1 MALNSYKSTMNFI
14 FKSILMGFHF
24 FLALIL
30 CVAMIILPRNI
41 TQLLIQYWA
50 KRLLRILKIKITL
63 TGEVLKL
70 LGKDS
75 YLVVSNHISWLD
87 IPVIFSLKPIT
98 FVSSSDVKTWP
109 IIGVLAKISGAI
121 FIDRHRKSNLPEVI
135 QAMNH
140 HFKNEKQ
147 SICIFP
153 EGITSNGYQ
162 VLPFKSNLFQSA
174 LETEK
179 LLLPLSIKYKENNAL
194 TNRTSFHGATTLL
207 QSFKRV
213 AKSNLIEVFVDIG
226 HPIKPSQSRKDL
238 SLKLQEAIALKIN

>member
-1 MALNSYKSTMNFI
+1 MNFI
-14 FKSILMGFHF
+14 FKSVLMAFHLL
-24 FLALIL
+24 LALIL
-30 CVAMIILPRNI
+30 CVAMIMLPRNI
-41 TQLLIQYWA
+41 CHILMQYWA
-50 KRLLRILKIKITL
+50 KRLLRILRIKITL
-63 TGEVLKL
+63 TGEVLKFL
-70 LGKDS
+70 SKDT
-75 YLVVSNHISWLD
+75 YLIVSNHISWLD

-98 FVSSSDVKTWP
+98 FVSASDVKTWP

-121 FIDRHRKSNLPEVI
+121 FVDRNRKSSLVEVI

-174 LETEK
+174 FESNK
-179 LLLPLSIKYKENNAL
+179 LLLPLSIKYKENNVL
-194 TNRTSFHGATTLL
+194 TNRTSFHGSTTLF

-213 AKSNLIEVFVDIG
+213 AKSNLIEVVVDIG
-226 HPIKPSQSRKDL
+226 HPVKPTQSRKDL
-238 SLKLQEAIALKIN
+238 SLKIQEAIALKIN

>member
-1 MALNSYKSTMNFI
+1 MNFI
-14 FKSILMGFHF
+14 FKSVLMAFHLL
-24 FLALIL
+24 LALIL
-30 CVAMIILPRNI
+30 CVAMIMLPRNI
-41 TQLLIQYWA
+41 CHILIQYWA
-50 KRLLRILKIKITL
+50 KRLLRILRIKITL
-63 TGEVLKL
+63 TGEVLKFL
-70 LGKDS
+70 SKDT
-75 YLVVSNHISWLD
+75 YLIVSNHISWLD

-98 FVSSSDVKTWP
+98 FVSASDVKTCP

-121 FIDRHRKSNLPEVI
+121 FVDRNRKSSLVEVI

-174 LETEK
+174 FESNK
-179 LLLPLSIKYKENNAL
+179 LLLPLSIKYKENNVL
-194 TNRTSFHGATTLL
+194 TNRTSFHGSTTLF

-213 AKSNLIEVFVDIG
+213 AKSNLIEVIVDIG
-226 HPIKPSQSRKDL
+226 HPVKPAQSRKDL

>member
-1 MALNSYKSTMNFI
+1 MNLI
-14 FKSILMGFHF
+14 FKSTLMAFHLL
-24 FLALIL
+24 LAVLL
-30 CVAMIILPRNI
+30 CIAMIILPRNI
-41 TQLLIQYWA
+41 SRVLIQHWA

-63 TGEVLKL
+63 SGEVLKF

-98 FVSSSDVKTWP
+98 FVSATDIKTWP
-109 IIGVLAKISGAI
+109 IIGMLAKISGAI
-121 FIDRHRKSNLPEVI
+121 FVDRDRKSSLIEVI
-135 QAMNH
+135 QAMNQ
-140 HFKNEKQ
+140 HFKNDKQ

-174 LETEK
+174 FESNK
-179 LLLPLSIKYKENNAL
+179 LLLPLSIKYKENNVI
-194 TNRTSFHGATTLL
+194 TNRTSFHGSTTLL

-213 AKSNLIEVFVDIG
+213 AKSNHIEVDVDIG
-226 HPIKPSQSRKDL
+226 YPMKPTQSRKDL
-238 SLKLQEAIALKIN
+238 SVKLQKAIALKIK

>member
-1 MALNSYKSTMNFI
+1 MNFI
-14 FKSILMGFHF
+14 FKSVLMAFHLL
-24 FLALIL
+24 LALIL
-30 CVAMIILPRNI
+30 CVAMIMLPRNI
-41 TQLLIQYWA
+41 CHILMQYWA
-50 KRLLRILKIKITL
+50 KRLLRILRIKITL
-63 TGEVLKL
+63 TGEVLKFL
-70 LGKDS
+70 SKDT
-75 YLVVSNHISWLD
+75 YLIVSNHISWLD

-98 FVSSSDVKTWP
+98 FVSASDVKTWP

-121 FIDRHRKSNLPEVI
+121 FVDRNRKSSLVEVI

-174 LETEK
+174 FESNK
-179 LLLPLSIKYKENNAL
+179 LLLPLSIKYKENNVL
-194 TNRTSFHGATTLL
+194 TNRTSFHGSTTLF

-213 AKSNLIEVFVDIG
+213 AKSNLIEVVVDIG
-226 HPIKPSQSRKDL
+226 HPVKPTQSRKEL
-238 SLKLQEAIALKIN
+238 SLKIQEAIALKIN

>member
-1 MALNSYKSTMNFI
+1 MHTMNFI
-14 FKSILMGFHF
+14 FKSVLMAFHLL
-24 FLALIL
+24 LALIL
-30 CVAMIILPRNI
+30 CVAMIMLPRNI
-41 TQLLIQYWA
+41 CHILMQYWA
-50 KRLLRILKIKITL
+50 KRLLRILRIKITL
-63 TGEVLKL
+63 TGEVLKFL
-70 LGKDS
+70 SKDT
-75 YLVVSNHISWLD
+75 YLIVSNHISWLD

-98 FVSSSDVKTWP
+98 FVSASDVKTWP

-121 FIDRHRKSNLPEVI
+121 FVDRNRKSSLVEVI

-174 LETEK
+174 FESNK
-179 LLLPLSIKYKENNAL
+179 LLLPLSIKYKENNVL
-194 TNRTSFHGATTLL
+194 TNRTSFHGSTTLF

-213 AKSNLIEVFVDIG
+213 AKSNLIEVVVDIG
-226 HPIKPSQSRKDL
+226 HPVKPTQSRKDL
-238 SLKLQEAIALKIN
+238 SLKIQEAIALKIN

>member
-1 MALNSYKSTMNFI
+1 MNFI
-14 FKSILMGFHF
+14 FKSTLMAFHLL
-24 FLALIL
+24 LAVLL
-30 CVAMIILPRNI
+30 CIAMIILPRNI
-41 TQLLIQYWA
+41 SRVLIQHWA

-63 TGEVLKL
+63 SGEVLKF

-98 FVSSSDVKTWP
+98 FVSATDIKTWP
-109 IIGVLAKISGAI
+109 IIGMLAKISGAI
-121 FIDRHRKSNLPEVI
+121 FVDRDRKSSLIEVI

-140 HFKNEKQ
+140 FKNDKQ

-174 LETEK
+174 FESNK
-179 LLLPLSIKYKENNAL
+179 LLLPLSIKYKENNVI
-194 TNRTSFHGATTLL
+194 TNRTSFHGSTTLL

-213 AKSNLIEVFVDIG
+213 AKSNHIEVDVDIG
-226 HPIKPSQSRKDL
+226 YPMKPTQSRKDL
-238 SLKLQEAIALKIN
+238 SVKLQEAIALKIK

>member
-1 MALNSYKSTMNFI
+1 MHTMNFI
-14 FKSILMGFHF
+14 FKFVLMGFHLL
-24 FLALIL
+24 LALIL
-30 CVAMIILPRNI
+30 CVAMVMLPKNVRHM
-41 TQLLIQYWA
+41 LIQFWA

-63 TGEVLKL
+63 SGEVLKFL
-70 LGKDS
+70 SRDS

-98 FVSSSDVKTWP
+98 FVSASDVRTWP
-109 IIGVLAKISGAI
+109 IIGMLAKISGAI
-121 FIDRHRKSNLPEVI
+121 FVDRDRKSSLVEVI

-140 HFKNEKQ
+140 HFKTEKQ

-174 LETEK
+174 FETNK
-179 LLLPLSIKYKENNAL
+179 LLLPLSIKYKENNVL
-194 TNRTSFHGATTLL
+194 TNRTSFHGSTTLF

-213 AKSNLIEVFVDIG
+213 AKSNLIEVIVDIG
-226 HPIKPSQSRKDL
+226 HPVKPAQSRKDL
-238 SLKLQEAIALKIN
+238 SLKIQEAIALKIN

>member
-1 MALNSYKSTMNFI
+1 MHTMNFI
-14 FKSILMGFHF
+14 FKSVLMAFHLL
-24 FLALIL
+24 LALIL
-30 CVAMIILPRNI
+30 CVVMIILPRNI
-41 TQLLIQYWA
+41 CHILIQYWA
-50 KRLLRILKIKITL
+50 KRLLRILRIKITL
-63 TGEVLKL
+63 TGEVLKFL
-70 LGKDS
+70 SKDT
-75 YLVVSNHISWLD
+75 YLIVSNHISWLD

-98 FVSSSDVKTWP
+98 FVSASEVKTWP
-109 IIGVLAKISGAI
+109 IIGILAKISGAI
-121 FIDRHRKSNLPEVI
+121 FVDRNRKSSLVEVI

-174 LETEK
+174 FESNK
-179 LLLPLSIKYKENNAL
+179 LLLPLSIKYKENNIL
-194 TNRTSFHGATTLL
+194 TNRTSFHGSTTLF

-213 AKSNLIEVFVDIG
+213 AKSNLIEVIVDIG
-226 HPIKPSQSRKDL
+226 HPVKPAQSRKDL

>member
-1 MALNSYKSTMNFI
+1 MNFI
-14 FKSILMGFHF
+14 FKSVLMAFHLL
-24 FLALIL
+24 LALIL
-30 CVAMIILPRNI
+30 CVVMIILPRNI
-41 TQLLIQYWA
+41 CHILIQYWA
-50 KRLLRILKIKITL
+50 KRLLRILRIKITL
-63 TGEVLKL
+63 TGEVLKFL
-70 LGKDS
+70 SKDT
-75 YLVVSNHISWLD
+75 YLIVSNHISWLD

-98 FVSSSDVKTWP
+98 FVSASDVKTWP
-109 IIGVLAKISGAI
+109 IIGILAKISGAI
-121 FIDRHRKSNLPEVI
+121 FVDRNRKSSLVEVI

-174 LETEK
+174 FESNK
-179 LLLPLSIKYKENNAL
+179 LLLPLSIKYKENNIL
-194 TNRTSFHGATTLL
+194 TNRTSFHGSTTLF

-213 AKSNLIEVFVDIG
+213 AKSNLIEVIVDIG
-226 HPIKPSQSRKDL
+226 HPVKPAQSRKDL

>member
-1 MALNSYKSTMNFI
+1 
-14 FKSILMGFHF
+14 
-24 FLALIL
+24 
-30 CVAMIILPRNI
+30 MIILPRNI
-41 TQLLIQYWA
+41 SRVLIQHWA

-63 TGEVLKL
+63 SGEVLKF

-98 FVSSSDVKTWP
+98 FVSATDIKTWP
-109 IIGVLAKISGAI
+109 IIGMLAKISGAI
-121 FIDRHRKSNLPEVI
+121 FVDRDRKSSLIEVI
-135 QAMNH
+135 QAMNQ
-140 HFKNEKQ
+140 HFKNDKQ

-174 LETEK
+174 FESNK
-179 LLLPLSIKYKENNAL
+179 LLLPLSIKYKENNVI
-194 TNRTSFHGATTLL
+194 TNRTSFHGSTTLL

-213 AKSNLIEVFVDIG
+213 AKSNHIEVDVNIG
-226 HPIKPSQSRKDL
+226 YPMKPTQSRKDL
-238 SLKLQEAIALKIN
+238 SVKLQKAIALKIK

>member
-1 MALNSYKSTMNFI
+1 MHTMNFI
-14 FKSILMGFHF
+14 FKSVLMAFHLL
-24 FLALIL
+24 LALIL
-30 CVAMIILPRNI
+30 CVVMIILPRNI
-41 TQLLIQYWA
+41 CHILIQYWA
-50 KRLLRILKIKITL
+50 KRLLRILRIKITL
-63 TGEVLKL
+63 TGEVLKFL
-70 LGKDS
+70 SKDT
-75 YLVVSNHISWLD
+75 YLIVSNHISWLD

-98 FVSSSDVKTWP
+98 FVSASEVKTWP
-109 IIGVLAKISGAI
+109 IIGILAKISGAI
-121 FIDRHRKSNLPEVI
+121 FVDRNRKSSLVEVI

-174 LETEK
+174 FESNK
-179 LLLPLSIKYKENNAL
+179 LLLPLSIKYKENNVL
-194 TNRTSFHGATTLL
+194 TNRTSFHGSTTLF

-213 AKSNLIEVFVDIG
+213 AKSNLIEVIVDIG
-226 HPIKPSQSRKDL
+226 HPVKPAQSRKDL

>member
-1 MALNSYKSTMNFI
+1 MHTMNFV
-14 FKSILMGFHF
+14 FKSVLMAFHLLF
-24 FLALIL
+24 ALIL
-30 CVAMIILPRNI
+30 SVAMMMLPKNI
-41 TQLLIQYWA
+41 RHILIQSWA

-63 TGEVLKL
+63 SGEVLKFL
-70 LGKDS
+70 SKDS

-98 FVSSSDVKTWP
+98 FVSATDVKTWP
-109 IIGVLAKISGAI
+109 IIGMLAKISGAI
-121 FIDRHRKSNLPEVI
+121 FVDRSRKSSLVDVI

-140 HFKNEKQ
+140 HFKNEKE

-174 LETEK
+174 FESNK
-179 LLLPLSIKYKENNAL
+179 LLLPLSIKYKENNVL
-194 TNRTSFHGATTLL
+194 TNRTSFHGSTTLF

-213 AKSNLIEVFVDIG
+213 AKSNMIEVVVDIG
-226 HPIKPSQSRKDL
+226 HPIKPNQSRKDL
-238 SLKLQEAIALKIN
+238 SLKVQEVIALKIK

>member
-1 MALNSYKSTMNFI
+1 
-14 FKSILMGFHF
+14 
-24 FLALIL
+24 
-30 CVAMIILPRNI
+30 MIMLPRNVCHI
-41 TQLLIQYWA
+41 LIQYWA
-50 KRLLRILKIKITL
+50 KRLLRILRIKITL
-63 TGEVLKL
+63 TGEVLKFL
-70 LGKDS
+70 SKDT
-75 YLVVSNHISWLD
+75 YLIVSNHISWLD

-98 FVSSSDVKTWP
+98 FVSASDVKTWP

-121 FIDRHRKSNLPEVI
+121 FVDRNRKSSLVEVI

-174 LETEK
+174 FESNK
-179 LLLPLSIKYKENNAL
+179 LLLPLSIKYKENNVL
-194 TNRTSFHGATTLL
+194 TNRTSFHGSTTLF

-213 AKSNLIEVFVDIG
+213 AKSNLIEVVVDIG
-226 HPIKPSQSRKDL
+226 HPVKPTQSRKDL
-238 SLKLQEAIALKIN
+238 SLKIQEAIALKIN

>member
-1 MALNSYKSTMNFI
+1 MNLI
-14 FKSILMGFHF
+14 FKSTLMAFHLL
-24 FLALIL
+24 LAVLL
-30 CVAMIILPRNI
+30 CIAMIILPRNI
-41 TQLLIQYWA
+41 SRVLIQHWA

-63 TGEVLKL
+63 SGEVLKF

-98 FVSSSDVKTWP
+98 FVSATDIKTWP
-109 IIGVLAKISGAI
+109 IIGMLAKISGAI
-121 FIDRHRKSNLPEVI
+121 FVDRDRKSSLIEVI
-135 QAMNH
+135 QAMNQ
-140 HFKNEKQ
+140 HFKNDKQ

-174 LETEK
+174 FESNK
-179 LLLPLSIKYKENNAL
+179 LLLPLSIKYKENNVI
-194 TNRTSFHGATTLL
+194 TNRTSFHGSTTLL

-213 AKSNLIEVFVDIG
+213 AKSNHIEVDVNIG
-226 HPIKPSQSRKDL
+226 YPMKPTQSRKDL
-238 SLKLQEAIALKIN
+238 SVKLQEAIALKIK